1 LARAVCWVECDDYDR
16 AIAELSKLPVN
27 QRWQA
32 EIAEFMEIPHDHSGA
47 ASDRLALIF
56 NSG

>member
-1 LARAVCWVECDDYDR
+1 MHTQSLNSRSFPA
-16 AIAELSKLPVN
+16 N

-32 EIAEFMEIPHDHSGA
+32 EMAQLTDVAHDYSGA

-56 NSG
+56 NAG